1 MGNFDHLIHE
11 FELPLSN
18 PVLIFSLILFIILL
32 APILLKK
39 LRLPGI
45 IGLIIS
51 GVVIGPHGLNV
62 LEQND
67 AITLFSTVGLLY
79 IMFIA
84 GIELDMF
91 EFKRNRHKSLGFGFF
106 TFIFPLALGIPI
118 CYYLL
123 DYGFTASILISS
135 MFATHT
141 LVAYPIATKFGI
153 SKDQA
158 VAITVGGTILTDTAV
173 LIILAVITGSANGGL
188 TPEFWVSLSIS
199 LAIFLLIVFLILPR
213 IATWFFTNLQED
225 RISHYV
231 LVLSLVFFAAF
242 LAEAAGVEAIIGAFM
257 AGLALNRLIPHTS
270 ALMNRIEFVG
280 NAIFIPFFLINVG
293 MLVDL
298 SILFRGPDAIIIALT
313 LSAVALAG
321 KYIAAFVTQKTFRYS
336 AHQRQLIFGLSSAHA
351 AATLAVILVGYRAGI
366 IDENILNGTII
377 LILIT
382 CIVAS
387 FVTEHAAKKVAR
399 DHDNL
404 ESLETE
410 APPQEENVLIPIANF
425 KNLEPLVDLAVLFKP
440 KKRSFTIHI
449 LTVVKYDSEAEVN
462 MQKVKR
468 KLDYFVQY
476 LSATDTT
483 LNPVVTFDV
492 NTAEGIIRKSREVM
506 AEIFI
511 MGWPQKRTFLSRIFS
526 QITET
531 IISSTDKTILF
542 CNIRRPVNTT
552 KTIKVVCPPNAELE
566 PGFYYWLNKLRLLAA
581 QLRSETIFFCSKK
594 TRTGISSIV
603 KKSIPPIK
611 YHAFPDLSDFLV
623 LAREVKTDDLLVVV
637 SAREDSISYHG
648 ELRKM
653 PEKLNKYFKDYN
665 MLLIYPGLK
674 DEVGQS
680 IVREKQM
687 VTES

>member
-32 APILLKK
+32 APILLRK

-51 GVVIGPHGLNV
+51 GVVIGPHGLNI
-62 LEQND
+62 LEQNE

-118 CYYLL
+118 CYYFL
-123 DYGFTASILISS
+123 DYNFTASLLTSS

-158 VAITVGGTILTDTAV
+158 VAVTVGGTILTDTAV
-173 LIILAVITGSANGGL
+173 LIMLAVITGSMTGGL
-188 TPEFWVSLSIS
+188 TPEFWIGLSIS

-213 IATWFFTNLQED
+213 IATWFFKNLQED

-257 AGLALNRLIPHTS
+257 AGLALNRLIPHSS

-293 MLVDL
+293 MLVDIN
-298 SILFRGPDAIIIALT
+298 ILFKGPDAIIIALT
-313 LSAVALAG
+313 LSVVALAG
-321 KYIAAFVTQKTFRYS
+321 KFIAAFVTQKTFKYTTN
-336 AHQRQLIFGLSSAHA
+336 QRQLIFGLSSAHA
-351 AATLAVILVGYRAGI
+351 AATLAVILVGYRADI
-366 IDENILNGTII
+366 IDENILNGTVI

-387 FVTEHAAKKVAR
+387 FVTENAAKKVAR
-399 DHDNL
+399 DQENQ
-404 ESLETE
+404 ESPETE
-410 APPQEENVLIPIANF
+410 ALPKEENVLIPIANF
-425 KNLEPLVDLAVLFKP
+425 DNLEPLLDLAVLFKP
-440 KKRSFTIHI
+440 KKRLFTIHI
-449 LTVVKYDSEAEVN
+449 LTVIKYDSEAEVN
-462 MQKVKR
+462 MQKIRR

-476 LSATDTT
+476 ISATETT

-492 NTAEGIIRKSREVM
+492 NTAEGIVRMSREVM

-526 QITET
+526 QTTEN
-531 IISSTDKTILF
+531 IINSTDKTILF
-542 CNIRRPVNTT
+542 CNIKRPINTT

-566 PGFYYWLNKLRLLAA
+566 PGFHHWLGKLRLLAA

-594 TRTGISSIV
+594 TRTAISSSI
-603 KKSIPPIK
+603 KKPIPPVK
-611 YHAFPDLSDFLV
+611 YHGFSDLNDFLI
-623 LAREVKTDDLLVVV
+623 LAREIKIDDLLVVV
-637 SAREDSISYHG
+637 SAREDSISHHS
-648 ELRKM
+648 ELTKM

-674 DEVGQS
+674 AEGSQVLK
-680 IVREKQM
+680 KQL
-687 VTES
+687 VNEN